1 MTGRQAVPVRRFAHR
16 RVLHLT
22 PGGYLPGIRLLA
34 GATQVRLGPV
44 TAVIGIARGGL
55 RPAHALGELLR
66 APVYRVAARH
76 NPTDAPYS
84 PATGLLSYDPAP
96 LSTALAGQ
104 RLPGRVL
111 LVDDICGT
119 GATFGTVR
127 AALAAHLTPD
137 ATMHTA
143 ALCRNTGAVAEPDM
157 WLWTVDDWV
166 HFWWETALP
175 PGTRTAD
182 LPVPEQVQPS

>member
-1 MTGRQAVPVRRFAHR
+1 MTGRQAVSVRRFAHR
-16 RVLHLT
+16 RVLRLT
-22 PGGYLPGIRLLA
+22 PAGYLAGIRLLA
-34 GATQVRLGPV
+34 EATRIRLGPV

-55 RPAHALGELLR
+55 RPAHALGELLT

-76 NPTDAPYS
+76 NPTDAAYS
-84 PATGLLSYDPAP
+84 PATGLLSCDPAP

-104 RLPGRVL
+104 RLTGRVL

-119 GATFGTVR
+119 AATFHAVR
-127 AALAAHLTPD
+127 SAVAAHLAPD
-137 ATMHTA
+137 ATVHTA
-143 ALCRNTGAVAEPDM
+143 ALCRNTGAVAEPDL

-175 PGTRTAD
+175 PGTRAAD